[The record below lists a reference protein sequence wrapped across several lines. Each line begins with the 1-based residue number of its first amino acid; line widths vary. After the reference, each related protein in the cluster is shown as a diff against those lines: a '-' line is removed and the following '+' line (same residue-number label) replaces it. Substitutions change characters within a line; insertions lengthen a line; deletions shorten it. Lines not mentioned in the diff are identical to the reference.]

1 MNIAFSLVAVAVIGV
16 ISFVG
21 VTAVNLKFLFG
32 VIIPYTAVV
41 VFLLGIVFRI
51 TLWGFSAVPYRI
63 PTTSGQQKSF
73 PWIKRN
79 PFDNPFYLFEAVARL
94 AVEILLFRSLLKNTR
109 AELSIK
115 ERRLSYKGFPWLWVS
130 ALAFH
135 YAFLAVIVRH
145 LRFFLEPIPFFL
157 PWIETLDGLM
167 EVGLPGYMLSGW
179 VMVAALSYLFVR
191 RIVVPQLRYIS
202 HVSDYFPLFL
212 ILCVGTTGLLMRYFF
227 KVDVV
232 SVRELALG
240 LATLRPKLPAAGV
253 GGLYWLFYMHLF
265 YVSAL
270 VAYFPFSK
278 LMHSGGIF
286 MSPTRNMANN
296 SRAKRHI
303 NPWNY
308 PVKVHTYDEYED
320 ENREQMIEA
329 GIPVERER

>member
-1 MNIAFSLVAVAVIGV
+1 MNIAFSLVAVAVIGL
-16 ISFVG
+16 IPFVG
-21 VTAVNLKFLFG
+21 VMAVNLTYLFG
-32 VIIPYTAVV
+32 VIIPYAAVA
-41 VFLLGIVFRI
+41 VFVLGVFYRI

-63 PTTSGQQKSF
+63 PTTSGQQKSL

-79 PFDNPFYLFEAVARL
+79 PIDNPFYLFEAVIRL
-94 AVEILLFRSLLKNTR
+94 AVEILIFRSLLKNTR
-109 AELSIK
+109 AELNVK

-145 LRFFLEPIPFFL
+145 LRFFLEPIPFFI

-202 HVSDYFPLFL
+202 LVSDYFPLFL
-212 ILCVGTTGLLMRYFF
+212 ILCIGTTGILMRYFF

-240 LATLRPKLPAAGV
+240 LATLHPKLPQAGV
-253 GGLYWLFYMHLF
+253 GGVYFLFYMHLF
-265 YVSAL
+265 YVSTL

-278 LMHSGGIF
+278 LMHAGGVF
-286 MSPTRNMANN
+286 MSPTRNLANN
-296 SRAKRHI
+296 SRAVRHI

-308 PVKVHTYDEYED
+308 PVKVHTYEEYED
-320 ENREQMIEA
+320 ENRKQMIEA

>member
-1 MNIAFSLVAVAVIGV
+1 MNIAFSLVAVAVIGL
-16 ISFVG
+16 IPLVG
-21 VTAVNLKFLFG
+21 VTAVNLTYLFG
-32 VIIPYTAVV
+32 IIIPYAAMA
-41 VFLLGIVFRI
+41 VFLLGVVFRI

-63 PTTSGQQKSF
+63 PTTSGQQKSL

-79 PFDNPFYLFEAVARL
+79 PIDNPFYLFEAVIRL

-109 AELSIK
+109 AELSVK

-145 LRFFLEPIPFFL
+145 LRFFLEPIPFFI

-179 VMVAALSYLFVR
+179 VLAAAVSYLFVR

-212 ILCVGTTGLLMRYFF
+212 ILCIATTGILMRYFF
-227 KVDVV
+227 KVEVV

-240 LATLRPKLPAAGV
+240 LVTLRPKLPQAGV

-265 YVSAL
+265 YVSTL

-278 LMHSGGIF
+278 LMHSGGVF
-286 MSPTRNMANN
+286 MSPTRNLANN
-296 SRAKRHI
+296 SRAVRHI

-308 PVKVHTYDEYED
+308 PVRVHTYEEYED
-320 ENREQMIEA
+320 ENRKQMIEA